1 MRGARLPANPSEVR
15 ITQRPS
21 NSYPGNA
28 SREMELEQQITL
40 IRDQQEFE
48 RRNMEANVQARV
60 DAERRN
66 MEANVQ
72 ARVDAERRN
81 LEASMQARLEA
92 EITRRVQEM
101 SGRTPPNNQDLSS
114 NFQRSF
120 INLLPERVQSYI
132 NMPFSTLAPLCSM
145 LLPPM

>member
-28 SREMELEQQITL
+28 SREMELEQQIAL

-60 DAERRN
+60 DAERHMGLILRR
-66 MEANVQ
+66 
-72 ARVDAERRN
+72 RVGVMVLPN
-81 LEASMQARLEA
+81 
-92 EITRRVQEM
+92 ITRVHRWSALE
-101 SGRTPPNNQDLSS
+101 S
-114 NFQRSF
+114 
-120 INLLPERVQSYI
+120 
-132 NMPFSTLAPLCSM
+132 A
-145 LLPPM
+145 